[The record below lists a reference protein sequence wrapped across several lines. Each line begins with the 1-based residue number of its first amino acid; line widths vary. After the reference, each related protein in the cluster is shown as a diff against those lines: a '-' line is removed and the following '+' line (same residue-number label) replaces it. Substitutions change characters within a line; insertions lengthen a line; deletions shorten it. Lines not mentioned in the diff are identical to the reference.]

1 MRIALF
7 IILYSAL
14 STISVFG
21 QAARVYT
28 SGAHFDEGELLDVN
42 HNYVHDQLQLS
53 KHGTTIFPII
63 WIANADEGT
72 VSKLDTQTG
81 RELGRYYTG
90 PPEPAERYIIHRVT
104 EYEDREI
111 GHVWHRKRGQ
121 MKMNRHKDT
130 NTKRI
135 YYTSGPLHTALTKE
149 RLEQIPGWKDRD
161 KYDEIIIR
169 HVRPVT
175 KEVKK
180 KYYITPYPS
189 ATAMDFEGNVWVAN
203 RGYGTV
209 IKILNEGGFDSNEN
223 ERIDTSKN
231 ISKNKKSDENKNSKK
246 NDGVSHANIL
256 PWWQD
261 ERVVFNIEVGE
272 ENSEPTTI
280 AVDADNNVWVGLYN
294 ENRYVK
300 INGETGEKLAYV
312 DVPGSPVCTVID
324 GNGFLWSANGGITKI
339 FTRTGMVI
347 GHLDIEAYSIAVDNA
362 DRLWVA
368 DTKGELVLQV
378 DTNSGHVVSEYY
390 NQEIQTNR
398 HETLK
403 PYDAVAG
410 EENISEDNTNRGIT
424 PDTEGNIWVT
434 NLNSNSVTMFNREN
448 GEVLSMIP
456 VGDHPVGIAV
466 DSKKN
471 MWAVNRYSGSVTKI
485 DATTKEVEGTYSVGA
500 GPCGE
505 GDITG
510 FKLLSITTRTGLWA
524 LTHDSGESCT
534 SWRNLSWNCD
544 EPDGTQISVRV
555 RSSEPDDV
563 SDDIPWVSAE
573 NGVDLKG
580 ISDGQLLHIET
591 KFISAKQ
598 NVTPILFDLT
608 VTHRVD
614 YLRKECQ
621 DMYLLPADKQ
631 SKNNAICLKRWN
643 FPKKAPVNRYIMS
656 NIRWEAVRED
666 PKTEIKIGIFGSW
679 RPQEPICVLY
689 EGPLSKGI
697 KPFEKEFSFRV
708 PKKPGNYRIRLIA
721 STGPEFCNNFYG
733 REKKEIDIPQ
743 IVGWSEMRFSARNH
757 D

>member
-21 QAARVYT
+21 QAVRVYT

-42 HNYVHDQLQLS
+42 HSYVHDQLQLS

-90 PPEPAERYIIHRVT
+90 PPDYNVARYTTHRYVNYETKWYCGARLPYVVPKYRDKIGYKDRQVIHTTKTGKEAWRVLRSKRDIAYKHADLYVTKPVIREVT
-104 EYEDREI
+104 E
-111 GHVWHRKRGQ
+111 
-121 MKMNRHKDT
+121 
-130 NTKRI
+130 
-135 YYTSGPLHTALTKE
+135 
-149 RLEQIPGWKDRD
+149 
-161 KYDEIIIR
+161 
-169 HVRPVT
+169 
-175 KEVKK
+175 
-180 KYYITPYPS
+180 KYYETIRPYPI

-203 RGYGTV
+203 RGYATV

-231 ISKNKKSDENKNSKK
+231 ISKNKKSDESKDSEK
-246 NDGVSHANIL
+246 NDSAGHAGVL

-300 INGETGEKLAYV
+300 INGETGEKLGYV
-312 DVPGSPVCTVID
+312 NVPGSPVCTVID
-324 GNGFLWSANGGITKI
+324 GNGFLWSADGGITKI

-347 GHLDIEAYSIAVDNA
+347 GHLDIEAYSITVDNA

-368 DTKGELVLQV
+368 DTRGELVLQV

-410 EENISEDNTNRGIT
+410 EENILEDNTNRGIT

-434 NLNSNSVTMFNREN
+434 NLNSNSVTRFNREN
-448 GEVLSMIP
+448 GEALSMIP

-471 MWAVNRYSGSVTKI
+471 MWAVNKYSGNVTKI

-534 SWRNLSWNCD
+534 SWYNLSWNSD

-555 RSSEPDDV
+555 RSSELNDAL
-563 SDDIPWVSAE
+563 DDISWVSAE
-573 NGVDLKG
+573 NGVELKG

-591 KFISAKQ
+591 KFISAKR
-598 NVTPILFDLT
+598 NATPILFDLT
-608 VTHRVD
+608 VTPRVD

-631 SKNNAICLKRWN
+631 SNSKAIYLKRWN

-656 NIRWEAVRED
+656 NVRWEAVRED

-697 KPFEKEFSFRV
+697 KPFEKDFSLHV
-708 PKKPGNYRIRLIA
+708 PKRPGNYRIRLIA
-721 STGPEFCNNFYG
+721 SIGPEFCNNFYG
-733 REKKEIDIPQ
+733 REKKENEAPQ
-743 IVGWSEMRFSARNH
+743 IIGWSEMRLSARNH
-757 D
+757 DR